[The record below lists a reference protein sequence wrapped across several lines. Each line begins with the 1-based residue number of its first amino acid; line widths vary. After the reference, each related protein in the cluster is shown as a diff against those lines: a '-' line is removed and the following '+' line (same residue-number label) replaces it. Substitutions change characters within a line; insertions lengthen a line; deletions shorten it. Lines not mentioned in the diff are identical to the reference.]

1 MVHSKSRHGER
12 LVEIPHFPSE
22 ILGNTRSLFVYLPPD
37 YHENSERRYAVLYM
51 HDGQH
56 VFSADAAGESW
67 DMHVTADRL
76 VAEGRMDGIL
86 IVGIATVPDQR
97 LNEYFHEHPNMH
109 RAFKPPFAGER
120 YEAFV
125 IDEVMPY
132 INRTFRTLTGPE
144 HTAMMGS
151 SAGGI
156 VTYNIGFR
164 RPDVFGHIAVM
175 SPYFVKA
182 DFDKEGELREIP
194 FYRRYGTH
202 PKLRVWLDMG
212 GAEGTFME
220 KYAREEAERLVADGF
235 VPGEDL
241 MLYLHPGA
249 GHSQSDWAARAHA
262 PLLYFFGRIGEP
274 EALEIC
280 GDDIVGVKGL
290 LKRINPVVTYTS
302 GFVQTAMRG
311 TYTVLDPQLLEVKP
325 DGTLI
330 AKSPGTTRVIVQYG
344 NCTADK
350 EITIVDALPERVN
363 VTVTVKVPAST
374 PPYPS
379 LYAGIEVKPAGDGLY
394 KGSAM
399 IPHGLTFTFKVS
411 HGFGRHERLK
421 PDSGITRRSFVA
433 SSDQEL
439 YYEVEDWEI

>member
-1 MVHSKSRHGER
+1 MANSSSRNHSSV
-12 LVEIPHFPSE
+12 VEIPDFPSKT
-22 ILGNTRSLFVYLPPD
+22 LGNTRSLFVYLPPG
-37 YHENSERRYAVLYM
+37 YHENTDQRYAILYM

-67 DMHVTADRL
+67 DMHLTADRL
-76 VAEGRMDGIL
+76 IAEGRMDGIL
-86 IVGIATVPDQR
+86 IVGIATVPHQR
-97 LNEYFHEHPNMH
+97 LNEYFHDHPNMH
-109 RAFKPPFAGER
+109 GAFNPPFAGEQ
-120 YEAFV
+120 YENFV

-175 SPYFVKA
+175 SPYFVKT
-182 DFDKEGELREIP
+182 DFDERGELREIP

-220 KYAREEAERLVADGF
+220 KYAREEAERLAEDGF

-274 EALEIC
+274 EAAEIH
-280 GDDIVGVKGL
+280 GTDVIGVAGP
-290 LKRINPVVTYTS
+290 LKMLNPVATHTS
-302 GFVQTAMRG
+302 GFVQTVMRG
-311 TYTVLDPQLLEVKP
+311 TYTVHNPQLLEVKP

-330 AKSPGTTRVIVQYG
+330 AKSPGTTRVIFHYG
-344 NCTADK
+344 ECTAEK
-350 EITIVDALPERVN
+350 EITIVDVLPEKVN
-363 VTVTVKVPAST
+363 VTVTVKVPPST

-379 LYAGIEVKPAGDGLY
+379 LYAGIEVRPVGDGLY
-394 KGSAM
+394 KGSAQ

-411 HGFGRHERLK
+411 YGFGRHERLG

-433 SSDQEL
+433 SSDLEL
-439 YYEVEDWEI
+439 YYEVEGWEI